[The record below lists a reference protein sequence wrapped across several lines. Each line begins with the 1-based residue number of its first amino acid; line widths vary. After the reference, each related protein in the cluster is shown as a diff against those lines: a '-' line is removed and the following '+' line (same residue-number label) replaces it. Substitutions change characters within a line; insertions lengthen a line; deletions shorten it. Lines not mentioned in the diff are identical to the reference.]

1 MLYSGLETEV
11 RSKMLK
17 KLTPR
22 HRDIVRRLVV
32 GQLPK
37 EIAADLGISVG
48 TIASLQNDPLFA
60 SEISDTEREI
70 KSRLGERMDVMQ
82 RLEKV
87 AEAAAKVVEGA
98 VDGFVG
104 GVEVPLHLR
113 MKSAFDV
120 LDRTGYNKPNKTQV
134 EFTNPAE
141 LIIKA
146 YDMNHGTQKQKVIE
160 VEAQSV

>member
-1 MLYSGLETEV
+1 
-11 RSKMLK
+11 MLK

-37 EIAADLGISVG
+37 EIASDLGMNIQ
-48 TIASLQNDPLFA
+48 TIVSLQSDPLFD
-60 SEISDTEREI
+60 SELRDTEREI
-70 KSRLGERMDVMQ
+70 KSKLSERMDVMQ
-82 RLEKV
+82 KLERI
-87 AEAAAKVVEGA
+87 AEAAANVVESA
-98 VDGFVG
+98 VDGMVD

-146 YDMNHGTQKQKVIE
+146 YDMNHGQESEQKVIE
-160 VEAQSV
+160 VEAQTV